1 MTGLEWLWS
10 LLQYVTYAVII
21 PLVVWVFRVENR
33 MSTMEQKLE
42 EAQRDRERNEHRME
56 EFLQQNR
63 EDMKDLR
70 QDIKELLVKVSEA
83 NAHYRKL
90 PCSNASDS

>member
-10 LLQYVTYAVII
+10 LMQYVTYVVIL

-33 MSTMEQKLE
+33 MGTMEQKLE
-42 EAQRDRERNEHRME
+42 EAQKDRERNEHRLE

-63 EDMKDLR
+63 EDMKELR
-70 QDIKELLVKVSEA
+70 QDIKVLLVKVSEV
-83 NAHYRKL
+83 NNKET
-90 PCSNASDS
+90 